1 VVLLIGLAQ
10 PIDMRGC
17 SVRWSYGFNLSTGV
31 ATSPFAVTYGTA
43 VAEGFV

>member
-1 VVLLIGLAQ
+1 
-10 PIDMRGC
+10 MRGC
-17 SVRWSYGFNLSTGV
+17 SVRCSYGFDLSTGA